1 VYLETLAIVAKRVEA
16 ALGRN
21 TPNWRLKNACPA
33 CLYTLE
39 GEDELLLPVLTT
51 QDGNNSLSRHGQM
64 ERPEEEGSDEG
75 ETSATRSRAREDDR
89 KVHGDYYLWR
99 NEVDIWAKEGLEEMM
114 KGHSSDPVCALS
126 FSFFSSLKN
135 ILGMERGG

>member
-1 VYLETLAIVAKRVEA
+1 
-16 ALGRN
+16 
-21 TPNWRLKNACPA
+21 
-33 CLYTLE
+33 
-39 GEDELLLPVLTT
+39 
-51 QDGNNSLSRHGQM
+51 M

-99 NEVDIWAKEGLEEMM
+99 DEVDQWAKEGLEEMM

-135 ILGMERGG
+135 ILGMERGGGWLLRTMEQYARGDHFSSAGYVRRDWSFPVSVSAWLHASRVGYGSEWGAVSVFIPSLKSFG